1 MRNSSALN
9 SILAPWMM
17 IRCACAGMVHVL
29 VEIHR
34 LFRECLMLSR
44 TAGMLQIA
52 IHEGA
57 ELFDRRRGLRERRLL
72 LLRQRK
78 PHDFLDAVAPQLH
91 RHAHEQAVRSEEHT
105 SEL

>member
-1 MRNSSALN
+1 MTNSSALN

-34 LFRECLMLSR
+34 LFRECLLLSR
-44 TAGMLQIA
+44 TAGILQIA

-57 ELFDRRRGLRERRLL
+57 ELFDRRRGLRERRVL

-78 PHDFLDAVAPQLH
+78 PHDLLDAGAPQLH
-91 RHAHEQAVRSEEHT
+91 RHAHEQAAHSVLPPS
-105 SEL
+105 